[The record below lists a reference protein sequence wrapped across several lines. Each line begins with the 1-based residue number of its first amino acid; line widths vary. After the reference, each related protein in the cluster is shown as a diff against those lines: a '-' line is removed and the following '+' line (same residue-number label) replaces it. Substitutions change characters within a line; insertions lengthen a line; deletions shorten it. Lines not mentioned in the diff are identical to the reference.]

1 MSTNKRLKC
10 TADFGYTFPQR
21 DMDEVQMGSDEL
33 TAVSTEIAPKRERR
47 TQERTEITQGKLLDA
62 AARLFIEHGF
72 SGVTIRD
79 IENTAG
85 VQRGLLAYH
94 FKNKKTIWKA
104 MADATFEQMM
114 EQLNPRLELL
124 GDLSERERIAY
135 IIRFY
140 VRFSARCPEFSRL
153 LAQEAR
159 HDSWRIQ
166 YLVENHIAGVADSL
180 REPVI
185 EALGLTERQFMH
197 WYYLLVGGS
206 SLIFSH
212 APECQRLFG
221 EDSRQDRVVDEHA
234 EVMVAAL
241 LGPRD

>member
-1 MSTNKRLKC
+1 MSSN
-10 TADFGYTFPQR
+10 
-21 DMDEVQMGSDEL
+21 ES
-33 TAVSTEIAPKRERR
+33 TAVLTDIAPKRERR

-62 AARLFIEHGF
+62 AACLFIEHGF
-72 SGVTIRD
+72 AGVTVRD

-94 FKNKKTIWKA
+94 FKSKKAIWIA

-114 EQLNPRLELL
+114 QQLSPRLELL
-124 GDLSERERIAY
+124 GDLSEREKIAY
-135 IIRFY
+135 LVRFY
-140 VRFSARCPEFSRL
+140 VRFSARNPEFSRL
-153 LAQEAR
+153 LSQEAR

-180 REPVI
+180 RGPVI
-185 EALGLTERQFMH
+185 ETLGLTERQFMH
-197 WYYLLVGGS
+197 WYYLLAGGS

-212 APECQRLFG
+212 APECQLLFG
-221 EDSRQDRVVDEHA
+221 EDSRQDSVVDEHA
-234 EVMVAAL
+234 EVMVTAL